1 MKEIA
6 LLSITHI
13 HSNKHSFVVI
23 LVQMRWRC
31 KYLTSQRRNFF
42 LIFGTFSYI
51 YWYDVNSTIC
61 TLFIVCV
68 CFVQFM
74 PISSHPETGWIALF
88 YDANERAR
96 TFIANNRKTTAV
108 LFLVHWANRK
118 FYWIWL
124 WRRVGVEWVNVWLCS
139 CYYSRYALLS
149 RIHSRVIF
157 GWVSVSV

>member
-88 YDANERAR
+88 MMQTNGRAHPLP
-96 TFIANNRKTTAV
+96 TTEKPPPFYFWCIEPTENFIGFDYGEGWGWSESMSDCVHVTILDMLCYHAFIRGW
-108 LFLVHWANRK
+108 FLDGC
-118 FYWIWL
+118 L
-124 WRRVGVEWVNVWLCS
+124 
-139 CYYSRYALLS
+139 
-149 RIHSRVIF
+149 
-157 GWVSVSV
+157 